1 MADETKKVL
10 IADDEA
16 DVREFVQAA
25 LEDDGY
31 RFILAST
38 GGEAL
43 EKAAAEK
50 PDLIILD
57 VQMPKKDG
65 LAALYDLR
73 RDPALKA
80 VPVILLTGI
89 AEKTG
94 VRFSAEAVQDYMGEK
109 PDAYFDKPVDPAQL
123 RDAVRK
129 LLAK

>member
-1 MADETKKVL
+1 MAKKVL

-16 DVREFVQAA
+16 DVREFVQAT

-31 RFILAST
+31 SFILATT

-43 EKAAAEK
+43 ERAAAER

-65 LAALYDLR
+65 LAALYDIR

-80 VPVILLTGI
+80 TPVILLTGI

-94 VRFSAEAVQDYMGEK
+94 VRFDADAVKDYMGEK
-109 PDAYFDKPVDPAQL
+109 PDAYFDKPVDPAVL
-123 RDAVRK
+123 RAAVRK
-129 LLAK
+129 LLAR